1 MRKTFQ
7 AKFQIGKQGITD
19 GVLESLNNAVRT
31 HRQVRISV
39 LKSATRDR
47 EELKELVEE
56 LKKKIKY
63 KCSYRI
69 IGYTIV
75 IIKT

>member
-1 MRKTFQ
+1 MNPFQ

-19 GVLESLNNAVRT
+19 GVINSLNQDIKT
-31 HRQVRISV
+31 HKQVRVHV

-47 EELKELVEE
+47 NQLKSLLEN
-56 LKKKIKY
+56 LKQKIKY

-69 IGYTIV
+69 IGYTII
-75 IIKT
+75 IIKI